1 MDRQSRER
9 LRLDRRLIRRRGHMS
24 QEELERALGALPD
37 VTSKSVPVRVEEPA
51 RKETREPEKR

>member
-9 LRLDRRLIRRRGHMS
+9 LQLDRRLIRRRGHMS

-37 VTSKSVPVRVEEPA
+37 VASKSVSVRVEAPA
-51 RKETREPEKR
+51 PKQTPEPEKG

>member
-1 MDRQSRER
+1 
-9 LRLDRRLIRRRGHMS
+9 MS

-37 VTSKSVPVRVEEPA
+37 VASKSVSIRVEEPA

>member
-24 QEELERALGALPD
+24 PEELERALGALPD
-37 VTSKSVPVRVEEPA
+37 VAAKAIPIRVEEPA
-51 RKETREPEKR
+51 RKEAREPEKG